1 MISSAGS
8 KYRLKMKMN
17 KEIENLYKISQLAGD
32 SYEIWWII
40 SPCEIVKISSLST
53 HELQLCCYTSTFLL

>member
-40 SPCEIVKISSLST
+40 SPYKIGEISFLPT
-53 HELQLCCYTSTFLL
+53 NELQLCCYTSFF